1 MRKQRILEMASL
13 TLLVLFSG
21 CSTFKS
27 GAEVE
32 FAKQVDKVLTDELDS
47 RFMKLFKGEDAKKIM
62 QEQALKTLDAE
73 FPSDN
78 RAVVRFIIK
87 YFGEGLA
94 SLAFLAVLYL
104 RKRLTE
110 EKKKN
115 GKHQIGK
122 EKSKEFLDYG

>member
-1 MRKQRILEMASL
+1 MRKQDILEM
-13 TLLVLFSG
+13 TGFVLLVLFLG

-32 FAKQVDKVLTDELDS
+32 FAKEVDKVLSDEFDD
-47 RFMKLFKGEDAKKIM
+47 RFMKMLKNEDAKKIM

-94 SLAFLAVLYL
+94 SLALLAVLYL
-104 RKRLTE
+104 RKRLTD

-115 GKHQIGK
+115 GKHLTVK
-122 EKSKEFLDYG
+122 EEK